1 MELYAGFPFWLIKN
15 PLYNYVNEIRE
26 NFHIDV
32 AIIGSGITGALVAH
46 ELCSQGIACA
56 IIDKRSIS
64 TGSSAASTAQ
74 LQYEI
79 DVPLHK
85 LLEKV
90 SEKTAVVAYRS
101 SLQSISDI
109 EAVFRKT
116 KIEAEF
122 ERRSS
127 LYLASDKK
135 GCKEIIKEYNVR
147 KRYGLPVE
155 MLETEEVTERYNI
168 HRLGALRNE
177 EAAQMDA
184 YRSAMHLL
192 HYHHK
197 KNDLQLYPYTA
208 IVNHEPTRTGYN
220 LYTENGQ
227 TISCKYLVIAAGY
240 EAGTFLPKKVMNL
253 ESTYALVTEPMRPE
267 QLWPEECMMWE
278 TARPYFYLRTTKDH
292 RIMMGG
298 EDIVFK
304 NATVRDALLPKKTER
319 LLEKFRDLFPDTPV
333 KAEMAWCGT
342 FSSTKDGLPY
352 IGEYPGLKN
361 MFFALGY
368 GGNGITFSMIAG
380 QVIRNIIKGV
390 KDERTSVFGF
400 ERK

>member
-1 MELYAGFPFWLIKN
+1 MDLYAGFPFWLIKN
-15 PLYNYVNEIRE
+15 PLYNYVNEVTD
-26 NFHIDV
+26 NFHTDV

-46 ELCSQGIACA
+46 ELCSAGIECSLF
-56 IIDKRSIS
+56 DKRAIS

-101 SLQSISDI
+101 SLQSISDL

-116 KIEAEF
+116 KIDAEF

-135 GCKEIIKEYNVR
+135 GCKEIAREFKVR
-147 KRYGLPVE
+147 KKYGLPVT
-155 MLETEEVTERYNI
+155 MLEHDELMERYSIN
-168 HRLGALRNE
+168 RLGALRNE

-184 YRSAMHLL
+184 YRSAIHLL
-192 HYHHK
+192 NYHQK
-197 KNDLQLYPYTA
+197 KSDLHLHPYTN
-208 IVNHEPTRTGYN
+208 IVNYESTPSGYD

-227 TISCKYLVIAAGY
+227 TISCKYLVIATGY
-240 EAGTFLPKKVMNL
+240 EAGKFLPRKVMKL
-253 ESTYALVTEPMRPE
+253 ESTYALVSEPMRPE
-267 QLWPEECMMWE
+267 QLWREECMIWE

-298 EDIVFK
+298 EDIAFK
-304 NATVRDALLPKKTER
+304 NENLRDALLPRKTAI
-319 LLEKFRDLFPDTPV
+319 LLDRFKEMFPDV
-333 KAEMAWCGT
+333 HIKSEMAWCGT

-361 MFFALGY
+361 VFFALGY
-368 GGNGITFSMIAG
+368 GGNGITFSMIAA
-380 QVIRNIIKGV
+380 QIIRNKIKGIR
-390 KDERTSVFGF
+390 DEREAVFGF